1 MTVMHFDPCDFF
13 WNCFLKKS
21 NYKTTLN
28 IMQNNGL
35 ESKLTLGYQTKAT
48 NAVAEPCKM
57 ILTEL

>member
-35 ESKLTLGYQTKAT
+35 ESKLTLGY
-48 NAVAEPCKM
+48 
-57 ILTEL
+57 